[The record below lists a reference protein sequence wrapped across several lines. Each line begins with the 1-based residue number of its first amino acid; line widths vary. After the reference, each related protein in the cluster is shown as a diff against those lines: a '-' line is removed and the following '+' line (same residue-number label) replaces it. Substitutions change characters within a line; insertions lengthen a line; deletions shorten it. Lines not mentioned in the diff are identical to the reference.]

1 MNLNTKNRLFIYSA
15 LFIALTIDAFNF
27 SSGFQFIKP
36 SAVLLV
42 LVYWNMAL
50 PDKVGITTALFFG
63 MLVDFLEGSLLGI
76 HPMLFVFITYLCQRF
91 FYQFRV
97 IPFWQQSFLIFI
109 ICFLSKL
116 ALALDFLNS
125 DLGKSNMS
133 DSSYLL
139 TAFIYGIISAFA
151 WPLVYFICR
160 NFRRRFIKI

>member
-1 MNLNTKNRLFIYSA
+1 MNLNTKNRLFIYAA

-27 SSGFQFIKP
+27 SNGFQFIKP

-63 MLVDFLEGSLLGI
+63 ILIDFLEGSLLGI
-76 HPMLFVFITYLCQRF
+76 HPILYVFITYLCQRF

-116 ALALDFLNS
+116 VLVLSYLSN
-125 DLGKSNMS
+125 DLGKSNIS

-151 WPLVYFICR
+151 WPFVYFICR